1 MDSINIPGAV
11 VAQIVTTKKFSYN
24 KGNMNFSVDVN
35 VDSVE
40 QVTDMLEIMRICT
53 QDLKTELV
61 KLTTDETR
69 SESTDSVQPV
79 SEGAEA

>member
-1 MDSINIPGAV
+1 MEESVNIPGAV
-11 VAQIVTTKKFSYN
+11 IAKIVTTKKFNYN

-53 QDLKTELV
+53 QDLETELV

-69 SESTDSVQPV
+69 SKGTDSVQPV
-79 SEGAEA
+79 STGA